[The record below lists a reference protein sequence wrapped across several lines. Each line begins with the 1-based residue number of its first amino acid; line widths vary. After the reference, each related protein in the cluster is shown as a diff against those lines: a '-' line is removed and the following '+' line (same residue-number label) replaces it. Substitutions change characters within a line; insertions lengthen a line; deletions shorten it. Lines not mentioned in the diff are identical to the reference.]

1 MRGVVVVGSANLDL
15 RLRVGELPQA
25 GETVLALDR
34 SHHVGGKGANQAVA
48 AARLGT
54 ATAFVGCVGDDED
67 GRTIL
72 RAMQASGVDV
82 RDVELLGGV
91 GTGLAV
97 VVVSETGENSII
109 VDPGA
114 NGRLPSERVARVLRR
129 RGTADTVV
137 VLQAEIPVP
146 TVIEAIRVAHGLDAR
161 VIFNAAPFTAL
172 PRDVLA
178 QVDYLIVNEV
188 EAGELLGDRTL
199 VGASP
204 SRAVQ
209 QVAGLA
215 LRGGVITVGGQGA
228 FWADAAGTSGHMPAI
243 DVPVVDTTGAGDA
256 FVGAFSSAIA
266 ESATLR
272 EAVSLGVRAGS
283 FAVQREGAQRSYP
296 RAGDLAEVGPLG

>member
-1 MRGVVVVGSANLDL
+1 VVVVGSANLDL
-15 RLRVGELPQA
+15 RLRVGELPRA
-25 GETVLALDR
+25 GETVLTLDR
-34 SHHVGGKGANQAVA
+34 SNHIGGKGANQAVA
-48 AARLGT
+48 AARLGA

-82 RDVELLGGV
+82 RDVELLGGT

-109 VDPGA
+109 VDAGA
-114 NGRLPSERVARVLRR
+114 NGKLPAERAARVLRR
-129 RGTADTVV
+129 RCDAHTVV

-146 TVIEAIRVAHGLDAR
+146 TVVESIRVAHDLGAQ
-161 VIFNAAPFTAL
+161 VVFNAAPFTAL

-178 QVDYLIVNEV
+178 LVDYLILNEV
-188 EAGELLGDRTL
+188 EAGELLGNRTL
-199 VGASP
+199 VDTSP

-209 QVAGLA
+209 QVAGMT
-215 LRGGVITVGGQGA
+215 LRGGVITVGGRGA
-228 FWADAAGTSGHMPAI
+228 YWSNTDGTSGHIPAV
-243 DVPVVDTTGAGDA
+243 DAPVVDTTGAGDA
-256 FVGAFSSAIA
+256 FVGAFSTAIA
-266 ESATLR
+266 SGDTLQ

-296 RAGDLAEVGPLG
+296 RASDLAGAGVAHPA